1 MGHFYHLAP
10 WQSLHSVNK
19 LQRGQISWLNIDDER
34 RKTRYPTGAK
44 STHQRVIK
52 QSHKKTYDNFFIYF
66 WLIITILSRPF
77 IKLDIEFSFW
87 LFWSEPNLDCYWCHR
102 TGSKRSHTEAY
113 CNAFLRGSIN
123 GLSPFYG
130 SNPAFVFHLCLH
142 AFTIRNLKLNRP
154 AQSHLIEHLTLSRS
168 QKCSHNFPYRLIYM
182 RSCECT
188 WERDKVSAMMHWS

>member
-1 MGHFYHLAP
+1 MTNDAKLAIQQVPNQPINGLLNSRTKKPTTTSSFIFDWLQQFYRDLLLS
-10 WQSLHSVNK
+10 WTSSLVFGCSDLN
-19 LQRGQISWLNIDDER
+19 QIC
-34 RKTRYPTGAK
+34 TVTG
-44 STHQRVIK
+44 VM
-52 QSHKKTYDNFFIYF
+52 
-66 WLIITILSRPF
+66 
-77 IKLDIEFSFW
+77 
-87 LFWSEPNLDCYWCHR
+87 
-102 TGSKRSHTEAY
+102 TGSKRSHAEAY
-113 CNAFLRGSIN
+113 FNAFLRGSIN